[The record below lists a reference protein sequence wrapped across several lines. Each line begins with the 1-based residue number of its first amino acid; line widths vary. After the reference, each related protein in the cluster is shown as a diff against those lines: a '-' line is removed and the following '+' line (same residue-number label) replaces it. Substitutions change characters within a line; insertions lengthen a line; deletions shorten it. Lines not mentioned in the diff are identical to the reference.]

1 MAARVCVLGSANLD
15 LVVYTDRLPRA
26 GETVTGKRFATVPGG
41 KGLNQAVA
49 AARAGAEVR
58 MGGAVGADPYGDQLL
73 ATLARAGVDTSAM
86 ERVAETTGTAHI
98 TVDETG
104 ENSIIV
110 IPGANGTVHRPGP
123 ALLAALDGAALLLV
137 QLELPVTAVTA
148 AARAAHERGVRV
160 VLTPAPVVPLPIEL
174 LGAVDLL
181 VPNQHELTEL
191 TGITDVDAAASALL
205 ADVPELVVTLGRAG
219 SAWYRRGHDK
229 VDGASKADRV
239 DKVVV
244 PGRRVPVRDTT
255 AAGDTFVGVLAAR
268 LAAGAAMREALEW
281 ATAAAALSV
290 QVNGASTSMPG
301 KGEIE
306 AFLRSDSDSDTMT
319 GCRRR

>member
-1 MAARVCVLGSANLD
+1 
-15 LVVYTDRLPRA
+15 
-26 GETVTGKRFATVPGG
+26 
-41 KGLNQAVA
+41 
-49 AARAGAEVR
+49 
-58 MGGAVGADPYGDQLL
+58 
-73 ATLARAGVDTSAM
+73 
-86 ERVAETTGTAHI
+86 
-98 TVDETG
+98 
-104 ENSIIV
+104 
-110 IPGANGTVHRPGP
+110 
-123 ALLAALDGAALLLV
+123 
-137 QLELPVTAVTA
+137 
-148 AARAAHERGVRV
+148 
-160 VLTPAPVVPLPIEL
+160 
-174 LGAVDLL
+174 VDLL

-306 AFLRSDSDSDTMT
+306 
-319 GCRRR
+319 